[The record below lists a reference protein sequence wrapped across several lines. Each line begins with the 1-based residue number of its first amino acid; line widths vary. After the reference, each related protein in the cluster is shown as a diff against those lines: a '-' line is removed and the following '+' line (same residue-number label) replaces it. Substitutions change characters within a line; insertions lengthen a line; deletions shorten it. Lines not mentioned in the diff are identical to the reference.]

1 MRHLNLPIRNT
12 LRRVLDVLTIMIL
25 KRVSES
31 ISFQSNKF
39 TECKIKVEKEAVKYL
54 MAFNLLKNIHS
65 F

>member
-1 MRHLNLPIRNT
+1 MRHPNLPIRNT

-39 TECKIKVEKEAVKYL
+39 TECKIKVEKEAVNYL
-54 MAFNLLKNIHS
+54 MAFNLLKNIHP

>member
-1 MRHLNLPIRNT
+1 MRHSNLPIRNT